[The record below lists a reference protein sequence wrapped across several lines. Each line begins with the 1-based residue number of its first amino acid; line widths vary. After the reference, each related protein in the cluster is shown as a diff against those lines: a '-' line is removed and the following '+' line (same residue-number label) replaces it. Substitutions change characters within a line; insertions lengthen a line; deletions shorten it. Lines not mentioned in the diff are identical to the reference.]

1 MIELRD
7 IEDDDLERLFAWR
20 NEPEVDRWM
29 YSHPPSLEQH
39 RAWFAAFRADP
50 DRKGFI
56 ITLDGRPCGSLTLT
70 GLTSAQRRARW
81 DWYIGDAE
89 ARGRGAGRAAQAL
102 GLDMAFGRYGLQRVW
117 AEVLADNEVALR
129 AQAAAG
135 FRREGYLRRH
145 AYKHGEFR
153 DVALLAILEAEWA
166 ARRTAVL
173 KDLTASGLI
182 GGAAAVKVA

>member
-7 IEDDDLERLFAWR
+7 ITDDDLELLFRWR

-29 YSHPPSLEQH
+29 YSQPPTLDQH
-39 RAWFAAFRADP
+39 RAWFAAFRADA
-50 DRKGFI
+50 DRRGWI
-56 ITLDGRPCGSLTLT
+56 ISLDGRPCGSLTLT

-102 GLDMAFGRYGLQRVW
+102 GLDLAFGEHGLQRVW
-117 AEVLADNEVALR
+117 SEVLADNEVALR

-145 AYKHGEFR
+145 AYKHGKFR
-153 DVALLAILEAEWA
+153 DVALLAILGDEWE
-166 ARRTAVL
+166 ARRATVL
-173 KDLTASGLI
+173 KDLRTSGLI
-182 GGAAAVKVA
+182 GPAVKAA